1 MNITREHLELAA
13 KAIGKKAVFR
23 PFGGGEEV
31 AHLVPIDAPPERN
44 LLRYPLWMPDCAPG
58 DAAQLAEDCKMSI
71 DFAVC
76 KVFFLLRMLPE
87 KMDFGGD
94 TGITWMQAV
103 TLAAAEIGRAMK

>member
-1 MNITREHLELAA
+1 MGPPAFLM
-13 KAIGKKAVFR
+13 
-23 PFGGGEEV
+23 
-31 AHLVPIDAPPERN
+31 APD
-44 LLRYPLWMPDCAPG
+44 YAQA

-94 TGITWMQAV
+94 TGITWTQAV
-103 TLAAAEIGRAMK
+103 TLSAAEIGRAMK

>member
-13 KAIGKKAVFR
+13 KAAGYELDWETDKPNRVFLFR
-23 PFGGGEEV
+23 G
-31 AHLVPIDAPPERN
+31 N
-44 LLRYPLWMPDCAPG
+44 LKNYEPWQPDEDIA

-103 TLAAAEIGRAMK
+103 TLDAAEIGRAMK

>member
-13 KAIGKKAVFR
+13 KAAGYELAWETDKPNRVFLFR
-23 PFGGGEEV
+23 G
-31 AHLVPIDAPPERN
+31 N
-44 LLRYPLWMPDCAPG
+44 LKNYEPWQPDEDIA

-103 TLAAAEIGRAMK
+103 TLDAAEIGRAMK

>member
-13 KAIGKKAVFR
+13 KAAGYELDWETDKPNRVFLFR
-23 PFGGGEEV
+23 G
-31 AHLVPIDAPPERN
+31 N
-44 LLRYPLWMPDCAPG
+44 LKNYEPWQPDEDIA
-58 DAAQLAEDCKMSI
+58 DAAQLAADCKMAL